1 MDYIETAVCERM
13 KKVVTGED
21 QDGISHSVNWKVADL
36 LSTANYLNIIIN

>member
-21 QDGISHSVNWKVADL
+21 QDGISHSVNWQGGGSFVIASL
-36 LSTANYLNIIIN
+36 QN